1 MVLKTNSG
9 GQWSA
14 KCWRGPIHKQKLL
27 SILTLFGI
35 MYIYMALKANYQLIY
50 KHPVFSAFH
59 LIQCWLQKFGCGFF
73 SWLFLALHALTSKPS
88 YYADDLKY
96 PDFKKFGSWI
106 LGQCFILKN
115 KFLKSPWFHGPLF
128 IILVDL
134 IPQEFG

>member
-14 KCWRGPIHKQKLL
+14 KMLKRAYSQAKAPFH
-27 SILTLFGI
+27 SYSGI
-35 MYIYMALKANYQLIY
+35 IYIYMALKANYQLIY

-59 LIQCWLQKFGCGFF
+59 LIQCGLQRFGCGFF
-73 SWLFLALHALTSKPS
+73 SWLFLALHALTNKPS
-88 YYADDLKY
+88 YYADHLKY
-96 PDFKKFGSWI
+96 PDFKKFGCWI

-115 KFLKSPWFHGPLF
+115 KFLKSHWFHGPLF